1 MFYYSSK
8 IFTSSSKDTH
18 WSWSKSGSCIHDWS
32 IPRQFRRIQ
41 SNSPLLQPNKVT
53 KCVSIFSNSF
63 VSADCPFVLTADS
76 GTIHT
81 PNFPGKHPNNITC
94 IWNIKVQPG
103 RFILLSFHVFD
114 LESYR
119 GKCIDLVEVKD
130 GGRQTDE
137 LLGEYAGYTLRAGLS
152 WLQQLSDSTKQLALG
167 IIKNT
172 YRCITMVH
180 VQLKVRNLY
189 VLDQYS
195 CPSLNL
201 AKTLSTFCLFLHENY
216 FSATT
221 ATPPGAVFLVTILIN
236 KLVKTQ
242 NRHHI
247 TADDYPQI
255 CVFEGYCYR
264 RNCFDLHCVK
274 GKIRVFITCRCFL

>member
-1 MFYYSSK
+1 MGVDKQTNFS
-8 IFTSSSKDTH
+8 
-18 WSWSKSGSCIHDWS
+18 
-32 IPRQFRRIQ
+32 
-41 SNSPLLQPNKVT
+41 
-53 KCVSIFSNSF
+53 VSMQVIR
-63 VSADCPFVLTADS
+63 C
-76 GTIHT
+76 G
-81 PNFPGKHPNNITC
+81 
-94 IWNIKVQPG
+94 
-103 RFILLSFHVFD
+103 
-114 LESYR
+114 
-119 GKCIDLVEVKD
+119 
-130 GGRQTDE
+130 
-137 LLGEYAGYTLRAGLS
+137 
-152 WLQQLSDSTKQLALG
+152 QQLSDSTKQLALG

-172 YRCITMVH
+172 YRCMTMVH

-221 ATPPGAVFLVTILIN
+221 ATPPGAVFLATILIN

>member
-1 MFYYSSK
+1 M
-8 IFTSSSKDTH
+8 
-18 WSWSKSGSCIHDWS
+18 
-32 IPRQFRRIQ
+32 
-41 SNSPLLQPNKVT
+41 
-53 KCVSIFSNSF
+53 
-63 VSADCPFVLTADS
+63 
-76 GTIHT
+76 
-81 PNFPGKHPNNITC
+81 
-94 IWNIKVQPG
+94 
-103 RFILLSFHVFD
+103 
-114 LESYR
+114 
-119 GKCIDLVEVKD
+119 EVKD

-137 LLGEYAGYTLRAGLS
+137 LLGEYAGYTLRAGHS
-152 WLQQLSDSTKQLALG
+152 WPQQLLDSTKQLALG

-172 YRCITMVH
+172 YRCMTMVH

-221 ATPPGAVFLVTILIN
+221 ATPPGAVILVTILIN